1 MGVNPCQAKTK
12 CVKLWLIANNLKNNL
27 YLCNSYE

>member
-1 MGVNPCQAKTK
+1 MGVNLFQAKT
-12 CVKLWLIANNLKNNL
+12 KLWLIANNLKNNL